1 MEKQIDRRKLQ
12 GPASE
17 AVVNI
22 LKELCHEIA
31 EEETSDIDADA
42 WGFLA
47 AKEGKM
53 CRKCFHTYERYHS
66 LHGVLLDNLKK
77 TINSPNSSLST
88 SAKRPRIES
97 KDLPSS
103 TSATSPNVLVSLL

>member
-1 MEKQIDRRKLQ
+1 MEKQTDRKRLQ
-12 GPASE
+12 GSASE

-42 WGFLA
+42 WRFLT
-47 AKEGKM
+47 KEGKM

-77 TINSPNSSLST
+77 ALDSPNSSLST
-88 SAKRPRIES
+88 STKRPRIEP
-97 KDLPSS
+97 KDVPSS